1 MTASLSLSGVALF
14 ICAVALSI
22 QAVTAAAYL
31 DHVFDNGTKR
41 VKRKITWEPAAYE
54 PVPISKEIQLLQ
66 KDVLIRPGEFGH
78 LHNSRRLEVE
88 LECCELGL
96 TFHQALSIRKQLLI
110 KKARTNHW
118 KLKDTES
125 LEEVIRSFQKQ
136 EKSLTDIAVE
146 LDLPPVSIFRA
157 ILASRLRDRA
167 AERHGSNR
175 RRSARKILQSIIF
188 EDDEENVNTFL
199 SKWELAELQSAKKL
213 DMVGYINRCTSPQ
226 DWEDELYNFLD
237 EHQIN
242 YAKEKE
248 LRTMGARSTPDCLL
262 LDDVSINGRK
272 VRWIEFKSYYA
283 SGLRE
288 NKWFTNKLLSQS
300 KKYEKEFRG
309 EGAIIMKGGFSET
322 LVSSSTLFLDSGP
335 LASDFICMD

>member
-1 MTASLSLSGVALF
+1 MTASSLSLSAVAF
-14 ICAVALSI
+14 ICALSI
-22 QAVTAAAYL
+22 HATAAAYL
-31 DHVFDNGTKR
+31 DHIFDCGTKR

-66 KDVLIRPGEFGH
+66 KDVLIRRGEFGQ
-78 LHNSRRLEVE
+78 LHGSRQLEVE

-110 KKARTNHW
+110 KKARANHW
-118 KLKDTES
+118 KLKDEDS
-125 LEEVIRSFQKQ
+125 LEEVISTFQKQ
-136 EKSLTDIAVE
+136 KKSLIDVGFE
-146 LDLPPVSIFRA
+146 LDLPPVSIMRA
-157 ILASRLRDRA
+157 ILASRLR
-167 AERHGSNR
+167 ERYSELHGSNR
-175 RRSARKILQSIIF
+175 RRSTRKILQSIIF
-188 EDDEENVNTFL
+188 EDDEENVDTFL
-199 SKWELAELQSAKKL
+199 SEWELKELQNAKKL
-213 DMVGYINRCTSPQ
+213 DMIGYVTQCTSPQ
-226 DWEDELYNFLD
+226 DWEDQLYTFLD
-237 EHQIN
+237 DYQIN
-242 YAKEKE
+242 YAKEE
-248 LRTMGARSTPDCLL
+248 DLRSMGTRSTPDCLL

-288 NKWFTNKLLSQS
+288 NSWFTNKLLSQS

-335 LASDFICMD
+335 LSTDYDYICMY